1 MCEDKELMNDD
12 DEVKRLAEIERITN
26 GNAPGYATHE
36 VLSRAGV
43 LANHNAYT
51 DDKPLVD
58 AMRVF
63 GADLI
68 CP

>member
-1 MCEDKELMNDD
+1 MSDPREAN
-12 DEVKRLAEIERITN
+12 VPVYFA
-26 GNAPGYATHE
+26 NAPGYATHE
-36 VLSRAGV
+36 VLYRAGV
-43 LANHNAYT
+43 LADHNAYT
-51 DDKPLVD
+51 DEPLVD

>member
-1 MCEDKELMNDD
+1 MSDPREAN
-12 DEVKRLAEIERITN
+12 VPVYFA
-26 GNAPGYATHE
+26 NAPGYATHE
-36 VLSRAGV
+36 VLNRAGV
-43 LANHNAYT
+43 LADHNALT
-51 DDKPLVD
+51 DDKLLVD